1 MDSELRET
9 NYNLITQ
16 SCVTFDKELA
26 RSGLNII
33 CKDYYH
39 TVQKEASPDLLTL

>member
-16 SCVTFDKELA
+16 SCVAFDKELA
-26 RSGLNII
+26 RSGLTTV
-33 CKDYYH
+33 CKEDYH
-39 TVQKEASPDLLTL
+39 NVQKEASPDLLTR